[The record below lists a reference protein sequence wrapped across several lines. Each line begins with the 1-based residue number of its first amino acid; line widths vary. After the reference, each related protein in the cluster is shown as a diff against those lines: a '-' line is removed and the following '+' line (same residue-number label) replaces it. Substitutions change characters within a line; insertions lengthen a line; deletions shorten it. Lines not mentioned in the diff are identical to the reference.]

1 MKFENDVLYL
11 LVNSYQSG
19 IPVVEKTG
27 VDKKAIWKEYKQRKV
42 NNPNLCIKIVR
53 LNECPEY
60 VGESQFE
67 KDEVMIRD
75 FKTSFNSASGFY
87 WVDVSIIGRK
97 KDGRIFV
104 NIQYCGV
111 DDQKKMLIIDDKR
124 IDVPV
129 DEIERNIEVAALY
142 CFDLFMRVHDD
153 IKSEVVL
160 KANGKEIKRY
170 NKQSNK

>member
-19 IPVVEKTG
+19 IPVVEKVG
-27 VDKKAIWKEYKQRKV
+27 VDKKTLWKEYKQRKA

-53 LNECPEY
+53 LNECPEC

-75 FKTSFNSASGFY
+75 FKSSFKSTGGFC
-87 WVDVSIIGRK
+87 WTDVSIIGRK
-97 KDGRIFV
+97 KDGRFFV
-104 NIQYCGV
+104 NLQYCGV
-111 DDQKKMLIIDDKR
+111 NDQKKILIIDDKR

-142 CFDLFMRVHDD
+142 CFDLFMRVHDE

>member
-19 IPVVEKTG
+19 IPVVEK
-27 VDKKAIWKEYKQRKV
+27 VVKDKKAIWTEYKQRKA

-53 LNECPEY
+53 LNECPECA
-60 VGESQFE
+60 GESQFE
-67 KDEVMIRD
+67 KDEVAIRA
-75 FKTSFNSASGFY
+75 FKASFKSIEGLH
-87 WVDVSIIGRK
+87 WTDVSIVGRK
-97 KDGRIFV
+97 KDGRFFV
-104 NIQYCGV
+104 NLQYCG
-111 DDQKKMLIIDDKR
+111 DCDQEKMLIVDGKR

-129 DEIERNIEVAALY
+129 NEIKRNIEVAALY
-142 CFDLFMRVHDD
+142 CFDLFMRVHDE
-153 IKSEVVL
+153 IKSEIVL